1 MSIKYFLF
9 WLPMIGI
16 AFFNASLRELIIVR
30 QFTALRAHQLST
42 ITLMLM
48 CSVYI
53 YLIFPYL
60 KIDSGSEALLVGL
73 EWVLLTTL
81 FELILGR
88 LTNKSWPELL
98 HQYNVVS
105 GQIWPV
111 FLVALLFLP
120 YLCWLVA
127 ADR

>member
-1 MSIKYFLF
+1 MKILHFLF

-16 AFFNASLRELIIVR
+16 AFVNAGLRELIIVR
-30 QFTALRAHQLST
+30 QFTSLRAHQLST

-60 KIDSGSEALLVGL
+60 KIDSGREALLVGL
-73 EWVLLTTL
+73 EWVVLTTL

-88 LTNKSWPELL
+88 LTKKSWPELL
-98 HQYNVVS
+98 HQYNVLS

-111 FLVALLFLP
+111 FLVCAMHTVVL
-120 YLCWLVA
+120 
-127 ADR
+127 